1 MRYITYKQYIIQ
13 EKRIIRLREQGVE
26 LTYSKSK
33 IKIVLGG
40 ACIAIAI
47 MPNGLGV
54 VFYPVGI
61 ALLMS
66 GGIDVY
72 ALIKVHKQKLRF
84 LWWRIIGRVKG

>member
-26 LTYSKSK
+26 LTYKKSK

-40 ACIAIAI
+40 VCITIAII
-47 MPNGLGV
+47 PNGLGV

-72 ALIKVHKQKLRF
+72 ALVKVHKQKLRF
-84 LWWRIIGRVKG
+84 LWWRIVGRVKG